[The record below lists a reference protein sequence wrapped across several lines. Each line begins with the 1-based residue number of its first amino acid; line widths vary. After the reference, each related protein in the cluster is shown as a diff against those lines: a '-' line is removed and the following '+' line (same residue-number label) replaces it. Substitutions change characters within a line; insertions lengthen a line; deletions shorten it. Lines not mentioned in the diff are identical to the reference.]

1 MGDIYKQL
9 EIIMAKNRYTAYQ
22 HPSYELEKQ
31 LVMYIQKMDMK
42 ESLDTLKKINTV
54 ERAELSKNPLHS
66 IKYSFIGSCTIFTRA
81 VISAGL
87 DSETAFALSDYY
99 INLVDKANSRNEVQE
114 LEYKML
120 EDFIKILK
128 YYKEYIYNPLINH
141 VIYYIKKNIENKM
154 TLKEIAS
161 FANVHPN
168 YLSYAFKKEVGKTL
182 IQYINENKIAAIKQ
196 CLANSNLS
204 INEISYVFNFSNV
217 TYFCRFFKKHT
228 GITPMNYKKNLLY
241 TEGP

>member
-1 MGDIYKQL
+1 
-9 EIIMAKNRYTAYQ
+9 MAKNRYTSYQ

-31 LVMYIQKMDMK
+31 LVMYIQKMDGEK
-42 ESLDTLKKINTV
+42 SLETLKKINSV

-81 VISAGL
+81 VIGAGL

-99 INLVDKANSRNEVQE
+99 INLVDKAVSRNEVQD

-128 YYKEYIYNPLINH
+128 SYKEYIYNPMINH
-141 VIYYIKKNIENKM
+141 VIAYIKKNIEERL

-168 YLSYAFKKEVGKTL
+168 YLSYAFRKEVGKTL

-196 CLANSNLS
+196 YLANPGLS
-204 INEISYVFNFSNV
+204 IGEISYTFNFSNV
-217 TYFCRFFKKHT
+217 TYFCRFFKKYT
-228 GITPMNYKKNLLY
+228 GLTPMEYRKSLLL
-241 TEGP
+241 